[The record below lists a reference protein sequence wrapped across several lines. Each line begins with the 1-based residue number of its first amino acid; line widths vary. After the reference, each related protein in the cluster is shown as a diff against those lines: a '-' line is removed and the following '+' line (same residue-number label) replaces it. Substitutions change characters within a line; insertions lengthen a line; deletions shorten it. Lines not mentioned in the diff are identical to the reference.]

1 MSRRTL
7 IILVAVIVVV
17 FGVVM
22 ALLDQARLSSDGAY
36 APPVPNDPSNPAAPP
51 PTR

>member
-22 ALLDQARLSSDGAY
+22 ALMDQARLSSVGAY
-36 APPVPNDPSNPAAPP
+36 PPPVPNDPSNPSAPP